1 MSPDGGSLPSAVKQR
16 FGHLLPGG
24 PRSALA
30 VSGLLLLFYVSSFNY
45 RYSQDSSDLHRSVA
59 LNWRA
64 LWPLSCSPMASAP
77 TNLSHIVF
85 GIVGSLNTWKGRKA
99 YLESWWRPN
108 VSRGY
113 LFLDGPPE
121 NESLLCPFTCPAL
134 RINENITHWDIYP
147 KIKYPI
153 QIRMVRS
160 IVEAFRQGDQDIRW
174 FVMADDDSMLFVD
187 NIVEV
192 LSKYDH
198 TKYFYLGASSET
210 ILSNAVFTFEMGFGG
225 AGFALSYPLV
235 AAMAKKLDG
244 CIKRYPHS
252 RSADYLTYICIL
264 DLGVAISPQKGFHQI
279 DLRGNIA
286 GLLSSHPQSPFLSL
300 HHINIVDPIF
310 PSMNRSESI
319 SHLMKS
325 ARVDQSRLAQQTICY
340 QREMNWSVSV
350 SWGYSAHIYESILPR
365 YILRKPI
372 ETFSP
377 WKEKA
382 KWPMFMFNTRP
393 GNSTNPCE
401 VPHWF
406 FFESIERQNE
416 DDIVTTYSRA
426 AKHGLG
432 PCSLG
437 GSHSADHINRLQV
450 FSPAKTR
457 LEVN

>member
-160 IVEAFRQGDQDIRW
+160 I
-174 FVMADDDSMLFVD
+174 
-187 NIVEV
+187 
-192 LSKYDH
+192 
-198 TKYFYLGASSET
+198 
-210 ILSNAVFTFEMGFGG
+210 
-225 AGFALSYPLV
+225 
-235 AAMAKKLDG
+235 
-244 CIKRYPHS
+244 
-252 RSADYLTYICIL
+252 
-264 DLGVAISPQKGFHQI
+264 I